1 LLATAGLRLGIPK
14 SGKSHSLKLNNLFPP
29 IVLQPGTEI
38 LRDENNEFIN
48 DGFVKGSR
56 CKAPNP
62 ISGGSA
68 SRPYLPQRFTLLD
81 TFQEGFSIRISRG
94 LALNPKS
101 GNVI

>member
-1 LLATAGLRLGIPK
+1 GIPK

-29 IVLQPGTEI
+29 IVLQPGTDI

-56 CKAPNP
+56 CKARKSDGRGNPPGCP

-68 SRPYLPQRFTLLD
+68 SRPYLLQRRSCSATPQMDFLRD
-81 TFQEGFSIRISRG
+81 HQE
-94 LALNPKS
+94 
-101 GNVI
+101 